1 MAQFYAALP
10 SREKKGVSYTH
21 GNTGYVARGAS
32 GGVCKEEALAAVSA
46 VSTPSLPRCR
56 GEGAGRGPKPSY
68 LDPSPPHV
76 YSRYTAMTENAA
88 ANIFPQIF
96 CE

>member
-1 MAQFYAALP
+1 MQFDQEWPNFTLH
-10 SREKKGVSYTH
+10 SRPKEKKVFLTH
-21 GNTGYVARGAS
+21 RGYVARGAS

-68 LDPSPPHV
+68 LDPSPLHTV
-76 YSRYTAMTENAA
+76 CSND
-88 ANIFPQIF
+88 
-96 CE
+96 